1 MNFQQAFW
9 HLVRACASGIFVE
22 MDWWRLRISNH
33 DYGLVSGGYTVGAC
47 GGGD

>member
-1 MNFQQAFW
+1 MPTT
-9 HLVRACASGIFVE
+9 LVSGLQGPMTPSLVVVQC
-22 MDWWRLRISNH
+22 LCLISDNH